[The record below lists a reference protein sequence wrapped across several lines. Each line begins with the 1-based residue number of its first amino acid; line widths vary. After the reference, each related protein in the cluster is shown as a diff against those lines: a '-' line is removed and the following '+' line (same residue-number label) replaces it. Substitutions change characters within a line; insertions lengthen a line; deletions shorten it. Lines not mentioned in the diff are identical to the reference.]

1 MAEAADISKKV
12 TAVAPRAQFLCDN
25 RFLVKDIGLSYRA
38 NAEVQVS
45 DSKIETQ
52 GRNLDRSTHYPESVR
67 QWLTTPLGE
76 ALVQQESRIV
86 EEAFDGIFGEQC
98 LQLGLWGDSNTFLKH
113 ARTQR
118 TALIDEGTVY
128 PVGAIEPVGAAS
140 AETVYPVGAA
150 SAATGGPS
158 AIGQLHRLPI
168 ASDSIDCVL
177 LPHALDFSD
186 RPHAILREAD
196 RVLTAHGHLAILGFK
211 TGGLWGVRRLIPGAG
226 LPPEANNILPEKRLR
241 DWLQLLDLRIHGVT
255 RFFFR
260 WPLPG
265 NRGASS
271 AKWEQRGQRWW
282 PEFAACYM
290 LTAQKR
296 VSTLTPV
303 RPQWRRKPKVVAGLA
318 ETTNRVSRIRFDQK
332 S

>member
-1 MAEAADISKKV
+1 M
-12 TAVAPRAQFLCDN
+12 
-25 RFLVKDIGLSYRA
+25 
-38 NAEVQVS
+38 
-45 DSKIETQ
+45 
-52 GRNLDRSTHYPESVR
+52 
-67 QWLTTPLGE
+67 
-76 ALVQQESRIV
+76 QQESRVV

-98 LQLGLWGDSNTFLKH
+98 LQLGLWGEANTFLKH

-118 TALIDEGTVY
+118 TCLIDAGAN
-128 PVGAIEPVGAAS
+128 PVGTASVGAAS
-140 AETVYPVGAA
+140 VGAASVGAA
-150 SAATGGPS
+150 SAAIDSPS
-158 AIGQLHRLPI
+158 VIGQLHRLPI

-177 LPHALDFSD
+177 LPHVLDYSD
-186 RPHAILREAD
+186 RPHAILREVD
-196 RVLTAHGHLAILGFK
+196 RVLTSHGHLAILGFK

-226 LPPEANNILPEKRLR
+226 LPPDADQLLPERRLR
-241 DWLQLLDLRIHGVT
+241 DWLELLDLRIHGVT

-265 NRGASS
+265 VRGASS

-303 RPQWRRKPKVVAGLA
+303 RPQ
-318 ETTNRVSRIRFDQK
+318 
-332 S
+332 